1 MTDNSDSGIDWAA
14 IIDLFASEYGWTI
27 DYIKS
32 LDLGQIV
39 TLKAKIQARYDRQ
52 NGSVSGEGNSLP
64 NSGEENLSISDFET
78 KLGGK
83 KHVREDGVTEIVI

>member
-1 MTDNSDSGIDWAA
+1 MDNNDYDIDWAA

-39 TLKAKIQARYDRQ
+39 SLKAMMKARYDTQ
-52 NGSVSGEGNSLP
+52 NGVASEEGGSMPTGED
-64 NSGEENLSISDFET
+64 ELSISDFET
-78 KLGGK
+78 RLGGK
-83 KHVREDGVTEIVI
+83 KHIREDGVTEIVI